1 MKVVLQRVKNAYVK
15 VDSKIV
21 SEINNGLLLFW
32 GIEELDTEVE
42 SEILINKIL
51 NFRIFAD
58 ENLKMNKSIIDISGE
73 VLIVSQ
79 FTLAGKFLKGNRPS
93 FVNAKDPKIAE
104 DMITSIVNEFSKH
117 LTIKTGSFGAMMDVG
132 LVNDGPV
139 TITIDSEEVNF
150 KRKIK
155 RPCDDEDNNK
165 NNNKKKEKMK
175 TKKKNIDEEMTS
187 TTTSVDMATK
197 MIRETNLVNSND
209 NNNKKKKDGG
219 DVDNM
224 GTLTFP
230 STT

>member
-15 VDSKIV
+15 IDSKIV

-132 LVNDGPV
+132 LVNDGPATFV
-139 TITIDSEEVNF
+139 LTARNG
-150 KRKIK
+150 KL
-155 RPCDDEDNNK
+155 
-165 NNNKKKEKMK
+165 
-175 TKKKNIDEEMTS
+175 
-187 TTTSVDMATK
+187 VDQA
-197 MIRETNLVNSND
+197 D
-209 NNNKKKKDGG
+209 
-219 DVDNM
+219 
-224 GTLTFP
+224 
-230 STT
+230 

>member
-1 MKVVLQRVKNAYVK
+1 MKVVLQRVKNAYVI

-21 SEINNGLLLFW
+21 SEINNGLLLLW

-104 DMITSIVNEFSKH
+104 DMIISIVNELSKH

-132 LVNDGPV
+132 LVNDGPATFV
-139 TITIDSEEVNF
+139 LTARNG
-150 KRKIK
+150 KL
-155 RPCDDEDNNK
+155 
-165 NNNKKKEKMK
+165 
-175 TKKKNIDEEMTS
+175 
-187 TTTSVDMATK
+187 VDQA
-197 MIRETNLVNSND
+197 D
-209 NNNKKKKDGG
+209 
-219 DVDNM
+219 
-224 GTLTFP
+224 
-230 STT
+230 

>member
-104 DMITSIVNEFSKH
+104 EMITSIVDKFSKH
-117 LTIKTGSFGAMMDVG
+117 LTIKTGSFGSMMDVG
-132 LVNDGPV
+132 LVNDGPATFV
-139 TITIDSEEVNF
+139 LTARNG
-150 KRKIK
+150 KL
-155 RPCDDEDNNK
+155 
-165 NNNKKKEKMK
+165 
-175 TKKKNIDEEMTS
+175 
-187 TTTSVDMATK
+187 VDQA
-197 MIRETNLVNSND
+197 D
-209 NNNKKKKDGG
+209 
-219 DVDNM
+219 
-224 GTLTFP
+224 
-230 STT
+230 

>member
-21 SEINNGLLLFW
+21 SEINNGLLLLW

-79 FTLAGKFLKGNRPS
+79 FTLAGNFLKGNRPS

-104 DMITSIVNEFSKH
+104 EMITSIVDKFSKH
-117 LTIKTGSFGAMMDVG
+117 LTIKTGSFGSMMDVG
-132 LVNDGPV
+132 LVNDGPATFV
-139 TITIDSEEVNF
+139 LTARNG
-150 KRKIK
+150 KL
-155 RPCDDEDNNK
+155 
-165 NNNKKKEKMK
+165 
-175 TKKKNIDEEMTS
+175 
-187 TTTSVDMATK
+187 VDQA
-197 MIRETNLVNSND
+197 D
-209 NNNKKKKDGG
+209 
-219 DVDNM
+219 
-224 GTLTFP
+224 
-230 STT
+230 

>member
-104 DMITSIVNEFSKH
+104 DMITNIVNEFSKY

-132 LVNDGPV
+132 LVNDGPATFV
-139 TITIDSEEVNF
+139 LTARNG
-150 KRKIK
+150 KL
-155 RPCDDEDNNK
+155 
-165 NNNKKKEKMK
+165 
-175 TKKKNIDEEMTS
+175 
-187 TTTSVDMATK
+187 VDQA
-197 MIRETNLVNSND
+197 D
-209 NNNKKKKDGG
+209 
-219 DVDNM
+219 
-224 GTLTFP
+224 
-230 STT
+230 

>member
-79 FTLAGKFLKGNRPS
+79 FTLAGNFLKGNRPS

-104 DMITSIVNEFSKH
+104 EMITSIVDKFSKH
-117 LTIKTGSFGAMMDVG
+117 LTIKTGSFGSMMDVG
-132 LVNDGPV
+132 LVNDGPATFV
-139 TITIDSEEVNF
+139 LTARNG
-150 KRKIK
+150 KL
-155 RPCDDEDNNK
+155 
-165 NNNKKKEKMK
+165 
-175 TKKKNIDEEMTS
+175 
-187 TTTSVDMATK
+187 VDQA
-197 MIRETNLVNSND
+197 D
-209 NNNKKKKDGG
+209 
-219 DVDNM
+219 
-224 GTLTFP
+224 
-230 STT
+230 